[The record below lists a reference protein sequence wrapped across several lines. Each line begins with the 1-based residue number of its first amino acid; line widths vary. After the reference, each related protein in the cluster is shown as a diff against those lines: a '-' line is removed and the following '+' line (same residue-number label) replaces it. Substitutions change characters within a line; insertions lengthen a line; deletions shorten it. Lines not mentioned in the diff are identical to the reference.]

1 MAGITLAQ
9 AEAKLAEYLDAET
22 KVLKGQ
28 AVTIDGESLTRANLD
43 LIQRGI
49 DSWNKRV
56 QNLSAAASGRG
67 RARTAQ
73 PGW

>member
-9 AEAKLAEYLDAET
+9 AEARLAEYLAAEV
-22 KVLKGQ
+22 KVLAGQ
-28 AVTIDGESLTRANLD
+28 AVSIDGTTLTRANLD

-49 DSWNKRV
+49 NIWNSRV
-56 QNLSAAASGRG
+56 QTLAAAASRG
-67 RARTAQ
+67 RAVTVS

>member
-9 AEAKLAEYLDAET
+9 AEARLAEYLAAEV
-22 KVLKGQ
+22 KVLAGQ
-28 AVTIDGESLTRANLD
+28 AVSIDGTTLTRANLD

-49 DSWNKRV
+49 NIWNSRV
-56 QNLSAAASGRG
+56 QTLSASASRG
-67 RARTAQ
+67 RAVTVS